1 MESKCFCGEPIP
13 QERAEF
19 GFNTCVKHSSAKPSV
34 GFMSY
39 GHKTAGEVVIIS
51 GNDEE
56 QKRIARRC
64 YERKR

>member
-1 MESKCFCGEPIP
+1 MLKCFCGREIP
-13 QERAEF
+13 EERIEF
-19 GFNTCVKHSSAKPSV
+19 GFKTCVEHSGAKQSI

-51 GNDEE
+51 GSDKE
-56 QKRIARRC
+56 QQRIARRC